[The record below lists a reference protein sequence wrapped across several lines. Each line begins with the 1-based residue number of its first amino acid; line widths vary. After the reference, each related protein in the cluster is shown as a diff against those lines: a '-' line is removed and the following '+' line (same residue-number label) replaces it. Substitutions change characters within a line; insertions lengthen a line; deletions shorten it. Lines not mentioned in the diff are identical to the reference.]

1 MQYIIIYPFILI
13 SRLQGFTRLNKL
25 EVCLSHKST
34 INYSSIMGEDFDADV
49 KMWMNNP
56 QDKHLIKIVG
66 DNLDLILQRRDQRK
80 DNPNTD
86 FHW

>member
-1 MQYIIIYPFILI
+1 
-13 SRLQGFTRLNKL
+13 
-25 EVCLSHKST
+25 
-34 INYSSIMGEDFDADV
+34 MGKDFDADV
-49 KMWMNNP
+49 RMWMNNP

-66 DNLDLILQRRDQRK
+66 DNLELIIQKRDQRK